1 MLRELDVPCLV
12 YAGNADDRAH
22 ASAEQ
27 SVEDTRNTSC
37 VSVPGS
43 DHLQGMSRIDVVLP
57 HVKKLW
63 HAFSRESQPQPPSQD
78 AQGCS
83 LAGSIA
89 YLARRMPREMVD
101 KEQQKRLKAP
111 Q

>member
-37 VSVPGS
+37 VSVPGP

-63 HAFSRESQPQPPSQD
+63 HAFSRESY
-78 AQGCS
+78 
-83 LAGSIA
+83 AGLFPTESHVWKNQFD
-89 YLARRMPREMVD
+89 LGNPRL
-101 KEQQKRLKAP
+101 RLQRPEGHDQAP
-111 Q
+111 G

>member
-1 MLRELDVPCLV
+1 MLRELDVQCLV

-57 HVKKLW
+57 PCQK
-63 HAFSRESQPQPPSQD
+63 A
-78 AQGCS
+78 
-83 LAGSIA
+83 
-89 YLARRMPREMVD
+89 LARIQPRELRRPLSHRVTCLE
-101 KEQQKRLKAP
+101 KISLIWEIQG
-111 Q
+111 